1 MVGEASGPNFYWEV
15 SHIPA
20 CLLTFMYEISIL
32 ALFSVVGLGKVLFSR
47 HCQFYH
53 HTFLLW
59 GGINGDIWSF
69 CSDHNDWWKHCRT
82 LIFIPCNFP
91 ILTMLNSLASLSTLP
106 LDIVI
111 LYTFICLEGY
121 AWFLV
126 SFLIIFCV
134 CPCIVKMPVQCGEQ
148 FSATPCHVSSCI
160 FLPSRSTDNYW
171 RCGSLYSCCNH
182 TEGTDLVSVYSRF
195 SGLQGKVEYLVLN
208 SGRISATL
216 VTRHTTTCSIWCL
229 TALLSPIL
237 TISLALPCCKGWQ
250 ASGPQWLLWLALLR
264 PFYVLSCSSFASLF
278 SPFTK
283 PTPCLPC
290 WPLQSSLKNKWRSLS
305 SNSFAPFQFFFPFNL
320 ANIWPYT

>member
-1 MVGEASGPNFYWEV
+1 
-15 SHIPA
+15 
-20 CLLTFMYEISIL
+20 MYEISIL

-111 LYTFICLEGY
+111 LCTFICLEGY

-134 CPCIVKMPVQCGEQ
+134 CPCTVKCHAMWWTIFRNTMSCLQLYLPALKEYWQLLKMWIIVQ
-148 FSATPCHVSSCI
+148 
-160 FLPSRSTDNYW
+160 
-171 RCGSLYSCCNH
+171 
-182 TEGTDLVSVYSRF
+182 
-195 SGLQGKVEYLVLN
+195 
-208 SGRISATL
+208 
-216 VTRHTTTCSIWCL
+216 
-229 TALLSPIL
+229 LL
-237 TISLALPCCKGWQ
+237 
-250 ASGPQWLLWLALLR
+250 
-264 PFYVLSCSSFASLF
+264 
-278 SPFTK
+278 
-283 PTPCLPC
+283 
-290 WPLQSSLKNKWRSLS
+290 
-305 SNSFAPFQFFFPFNL
+305 
-320 ANIWPYT
+320 